1 MSLRLKIVLLAALP
15 LVLAMLAIGGLI
27 MEQSK
32 NLSARQIATLERSL
46 LEAKK
51 AELRY
56 YIALALNS
64 IEHIYRHAGPDDEA
78 AKRRAR
84 VILNDLSYGPDGYF
98 FVYDYDGNNL
108 VHPRQSFRVGKNWWK
123 LKDAE
128 GNLVIQNLIAQA
140 KKGGGYTRYMWER
153 PSASSL
159 SEKIGYAVGLDKWRW
174 MIGTGLYL
182 DDISARVDA
191 LKSEVTGQ
199 IRQVFILIFILSVL
213 AVSAVFAM
221 GVYLALRENRQA
233 AKSQKMLTR
242 RIVEAQEE
250 ERSRVARELH
260 DGISQNLSS
269 VKYTLELA
277 GILLSK
283 NAEGVL
289 PALEKGTT
297 GVTRAIREVR
307 RISRDLR
314 PGMLDDLGLLPS
326 LHSLAADFSERTGIK
341 VEIDAQKLVRE
352 MPRGFRTTLFR
363 VAQESLM
370 NIERHSGASRVSL
383 KLETTKTR
391 IRMTIADDGHGFD
404 VENIRKSPGAGIGLK
419 NMRERLAYI
428 GGHLKLSSTAEG
440 TFVKA
445 ELPISRGEQRP
456 GRGDERQTENQDP
469 AG

>member
-15 LVLAMLAIGGLI
+15 LVVAMLAIGVLI
-27 MEQSK
+27 IEQSK
-32 NLSARQIATLERSL
+32 KLSDKQIATLERSL

-64 IEHIYRHAGPDDEA
+64 IEHIYRHAEADDTEA
-78 AKRRAR
+78 KARAR

-98 FVYDYDGNNL
+98 FVYDYEGNSL
-108 VHPRQSFRVGKNWWK
+108 VHPRQAFRVGKNWWD
-123 LKDAE
+123 LKDAK

-140 KKGGGYTRYMWER
+140 KKGGGYYRYMWER

-159 SEKIGYAVGLDKWRW
+159 SEKIGYAVGLEKWRW
-174 MIGTGLYL
+174 MIGTGLYM

-191 LKSEVTGQ
+191 LKAEVTGQ
-199 IRQVFILIFILSVL
+199 IRQVFILISILSFA
-213 AVSAVFAM
+213 AVSAVFAT

-233 AKSQKMLTR
+233 AESQKRLTR

-277 GILLSK
+277 GILFNK
-283 NAEGVL
+283 NRKGVL
-289 PALEKGTT
+289 PALEKGTQ

-326 LHSLAADFSERTGIK
+326 LHSLAEDFSERTGIK
-341 VEIDAQKLVRE
+341 VKIEAESLAED
-352 MPRGFRTTLFR
+352 MPRGTRTTLFR
-363 VAQESLM
+363 VAQESLT
-370 NIERHSGASRVSL
+370 NIERHSGAENVEL
-383 KLETTKTR
+383 KLGCTKNWIYLD
-391 IRMTIADDGHGFD
+391 IRDDGHGFD
-404 VENIRKSPGAGIGLK
+404 FDEMRQSAGPEAGIGLK

-428 GGHLKLSSTAEG
+428 GGRLKLVSSANG
-440 TFVKA
+440 TVIKA
-445 ELPISRGEQRP
+445 QLPVSRG
-456 GRGDERQTENQDP
+456 
-469 AG
+469 

>member
-1 MSLRLKIVLLAALP
+1 LKPAGAVNLSLRLKIVLLAALP
-15 LVLAMLAIGGLI
+15 LVLAMLAIGVLI
-27 MEQSK
+27 VEQSK
-32 NLSARQIATLERSL
+32 DLSARQIATLERSL

-64 IEHIYRHAGPDDEA
+64 IEHIYRHAGADDED

-98 FVYDYDGNNL
+98 FVYDYKGNNL
-108 VHPRQSFRVGKNWWK
+108 VHPRQSFRVGKNWWG
-123 LKDAE
+123 LKDAK
-128 GNLVIQNLIAQA
+128 GNLVIQNLIVQA
-140 KKGGGYTRYMWER
+140 KRGGGYTRYMWER
-153 PSASSL
+153 PSASAL
-159 SEKIGYAVGLDKWRW
+159 SEKIGYAVGLEKWRW
-174 MIGTGLYL
+174 MIGTGLYM
-182 DDISARVDA
+182 DDISARADA

-199 IRQVFILIFILSVL
+199 IRQVFVLIFVLSFT

-233 AKSQKMLTR
+233 AVSQKMLTR

-277 GILLSK
+277 GILFSR
-283 NAEGVL
+283 NREGVL
-289 PALEKGTT
+289 QALEKGTT

-326 LHSLAADFSERTGIK
+326 LHSLVEDFSERTGIA
-341 VEIDAQKLVRE
+341 VEIDAQSLSRD
-352 MPRGFRTTLFR
+352 MPRGYRTTLFR
-363 VAQESLM
+363 VAQESLT
-370 NIERHSGASRVSL
+370 NIERHSGAAKVSL
-383 KLETTKTR
+383 KLESTQNR

-404 VENIRKSPGAGIGLK
+404 VENIGKTASSGIGLK
-419 NMRERLAYI
+419 NMRERLAYL
-428 GGHLKLSSTAEG
+428 GGRLKLVSSAKG
-440 TFVKA
+440 TEIRA
-445 ELPISRGEQRP
+445 QLPISRGKSSK
-456 GRGDERQTENQDP
+456 G
-469 AG
+469 